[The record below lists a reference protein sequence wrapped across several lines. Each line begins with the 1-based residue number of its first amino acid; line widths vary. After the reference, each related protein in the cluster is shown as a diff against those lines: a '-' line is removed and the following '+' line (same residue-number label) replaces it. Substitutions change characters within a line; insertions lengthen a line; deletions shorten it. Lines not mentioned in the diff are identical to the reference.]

1 MMQTLMPFV
10 PITWLLV
17 LYQNKSHGQVL
28 QQQSGEIYSSSSG
41 RNSPISHGTDTGCH
55 HFSLVVVIKNIL
67 REEN

>member
-1 MMQTLMPFV
+1 MMETLIPFV

-41 RNSPISHGTDTGCH
+41 RNSPISHGIDTGCH
-55 HFSLVVVIKNIL
+55 RFSPIVVIKNIPTK
-67 REEN
+67 EN